1 MFRKEA
7 VSAKQNRLPGK
18 VTLTQPFSIYLICNL
33 VFIIFVLLLIF
44 LLRTHYSR
52 KETVKGYLL
61 PEKGVVKVFS
71 GRSGILEELLVSD
84 GDHVTEGQVLAK
96 IRNSQN
102 LISGIELSTAL
113 KAELSSQ
120 ITSLNEELKFSDI
133 VFDKEKLSID
143 RKMNDLSHSLSAI
156 KKAIV
161 TSKLRLKLKQ
171 EQYDN
176 NFALY
181 KKGYLSMAAL
191 SSIQED
197 YLEVQGSVNKLETE
211 MASISVDI
219 ANLES
224 QRISLPEERAL
235 KRASI
240 QRQLSALRAEIVRL
254 NNEYEFIKNA
264 PESGIVTA
272 IQPSIGSQIDSDSP
286 ILSIIPQNSPLI
298 LELLIPSRSAGF
310 IQVRDKVKIRFDAF
324 PYQKFGLVEGEI
336 SNIDKALILPSD
348 KKLPIS
354 ITEAMYRVRASI
366 NQQEISAYGKS
377 FPLKVGMIAEADIV
391 LESRS
396 LLEWLLDPI
405 YAIKGK
411 I

>member
-1 MFRKEA
+1 MFRNEA
-7 VSAKQNRLPGK
+7 VRAKQNRLPGK
-18 VTLTQPFSIYLICNL
+18 VTLTQPFSVYFICSL
-33 VFIIFVLLLIF
+33 VFTIFILLLIF
-44 LLRTHYSR
+44 SLNTHYSR

-61 PEKGVVKVFS
+61 PEQGVVKVFS
-71 GRSGILEELLVSD
+71 GRSGILEELLVSE
-84 GDHVTEGQVLAK
+84 GNYVKEGQVLAK

-102 LISGIELSTAL
+102 LISGIELSAAL
-113 KAELSSQ
+113 QAELSSQ
-120 ITSLNEELKFSDI
+120 ITSLKEELKFSDI
-133 VFDKEKLSID
+133 VFDKSKLSID
-143 RKMNDLSHSLSAI
+143 RKMRELGHSLSAI
-156 KKAIV
+156 QKAMV

-176 NFALY
+176 NLALY

-197 YLEVQGSVNKLETE
+197 YLEAQGSVNKLETE

-235 KRASI
+235 KRTSI
-240 QRQLSALRAEIVRL
+240 QRQLSVLKADIVRL
-254 NNEYEFIKNA
+254 NNEYEFIKKA

-272 IQPSIGSQIDSDSP
+272 IQPSIGSQVDSDSP
-286 ILSIIPQNSPLI
+286 ILSIIPKNSPLI
-298 LELLIPSRSAGF
+298 LELLLPSRSAGF
-310 IQVRDKVKIRFDAF
+310 IQVGDQVKIRFDAF
-324 PYQKFGLVEGEI
+324 PYQKFGLVEGKI

-348 KKLPIS
+348 KKLPIN

-366 NQQEISAYGKS
+366 NQQEILAYGKS
-377 FPLKVGMIAEADIV
+377 FPLKVGMIAEADVV
-391 LESRS
+391 LDNRS
-396 LLEWLLDPI
+396 LLEWLLDPV

>member
-1 MFRKEA
+1 MFRKES
-7 VSAKQNRLPGK
+7 VRAKQISLPGK
-18 VTLTQPFSIYLICNL
+18 VTLTQPFSVYFICSL
-33 VFIIFVLLLIF
+33 VFTIFILLLIF
-44 LLRTHYSR
+44 SLNTRYSR

-61 PEKGVVKVFS
+61 PEQGVVKVFS
-71 GRSGILEELLVSD
+71 GRSGILEELLVSE
-84 GDHVTEGQVLAK
+84 GDDVKEGQVLAK

-102 LISGIELSTAL
+102 LISGIELSAAL
-113 KAELSSQ
+113 QAELSSQ

-133 VFDKEKLSID
+133 VFDKSKLSID
-143 RKMNDLSHSLSAI
+143 RKMRELDHSLSAI
-156 KKAIV
+156 QKAMV
-161 TSKLRLKLKQ
+161 TSKLRLKLKE

-176 NFALY
+176 NLALY

-197 YLEVQGSVNKLETE
+197 YLEAQGSVNKLETE

-235 KRASI
+235 KRTSI
-240 QRQLSALRAEIVRL
+240 QRQLSVLKADIVRL

-272 IQPSIGSQIDSDSP
+272 IQPSIGSQVDSDSP
-286 ILSIIPQNSPLI
+286 ILSIIPKNSPLI
-298 LELLIPSRSAGF
+298 LELFLPSRSAGF
-310 IQVRDKVKIRFDAF
+310 IQVGDQVKIRFDAF
-324 PYQKFGLVEGEI
+324 PYQKFGLVDGKI

-348 KKLPIS
+348 KKLPIN

-366 NQQEISAYGKS
+366 NQQEIHAYGKS

-391 LESRS
+391 LDNRS